1 MIGNDENGGIFMLI
15 GIFVALSAAIAL
27 GLCFLTGTIAT
38 LHVLWMLP
46 VVFVLS
52 LVLFALG
59 TLAFLLIACK
69 LVDLEKPQEEDD
81 PFYRGMAYAIIDAV
95 STLAQMHVHTEGLEK
110 TPESGRFLLVCNHI
124 NDIDPAVLLKFFKKS
139 QLAFISKRENQSLFI
154 VGPLMH
160 KILCQPINRENDREA
175 LKTILRCIQIIKE
188 DKASIA
194 VFPEGYTSMD
204 GLLHPFRSG
213 VFKIAQ
219 KANVPIVVCTLRD
232 TQYALKNAMKLKRS
246 VVELRLL
253 DVIPAE
259 DLKGR
264 TAVDIGDQVHKMM
277 ADDLGPGLVLK
288 TEE

>member
-1 MIGNDENGGIFMLI
+1 MVWNDENGGIFMLI
-15 GIFVALSAAIAL
+15 GISALVSALLSCCVCALTGCFGNLHWLWVLPLGFVVGMGLCAL
-27 GLCFLTGTIAT
+27 GVLVFLVI
-38 LHVLWMLP
+38 
-46 VVFVLS
+46 
-52 LVLFALG
+52 
-59 TLAFLLIACK
+59 ICNR
-69 LVDLEKPQEEDD
+69 VDQSKPQEEDD
-81 PFYRGMAYAIIDAV
+81 PFFRRTAYAVIDAMAALSRIKIV
-95 STLAQMHVHTEGLEK
+95 TSGLEK
-110 TPESGRFLLVCNHI
+110 TPKDGRFLLVCNHL
-124 NDIDPAVLLKFFKKS
+124 NDIDPPVLLKCFKKS

>member
-1 MIGNDENGGIFMLI
+1 MLLGCLLTASVLI
-15 GIFVALSAAIAL
+15 AAGVCL
-27 GLCFLTGTIAT
+27 LTGAFAG
-38 LHVLWMLP
+38 LMWLWLLP
-46 VVFVLS
+46 VGFIGAFIL
-52 LVLFALG
+52 LAG
-59 TLAFLLIACK
+59 LAFLFFWLMCS
-69 LVDLEKPQEEDD
+69 LVDINKPQENDSK
-81 PFYRGMAYAIIDAV
+81 FYRGMMHLYVDAILTVARV
-95 STLAQMHVHTEGLEK
+95 TVKTSGLEQ
-110 TPESGRFLLVCNHI
+110 TPKSGRFLLVCNHTD
-124 NDIDPAVLLKFFKKS
+124 NIDPAFLLTYFRHS
-139 QLAFISKRENQSLFI
+139 QLAFISKREVQQFFL
-154 VGPLMH
+154 VGQLMH

-259 DLKGR
+259 ELKGR

-277 ADDLGPGLVLK
+277 ADDLGPDLVLK

>member
-1 MIGNDENGGIFMLI
+1 MMWNDENGGIFMLL
-15 GIFVALSAAIAL
+15 GISALVSALLSCGVCALTGCFGNLHWLWVLPLGFVVSM
-27 GLCFLTGTIAT
+27 GLCALAVLVFL
-38 LHVLWMLP
+38 
-46 VVFVLS
+46 VV
-52 LVLFALG
+52 
-59 TLAFLLIACK
+59 ICK
-69 LVDLEKPQEEDD
+69 GVDQTKPQEEDD
-81 PFYRGMAYAIIDAV
+81 PFFRRTAYAVIDAV
-95 STLAQMHVHTEGLEK
+95 AALARIKIVTSGLEK
-110 TPESGRFLLVCNHI
+110 TPKDGRFLLVCNHL
-124 NDIDPAVLLKFFKKS
+124 NDIDPPVLLKCFKKS

-232 TQYALKNAMKLKRS
+232 TQYVLKRAMKLKPS
-246 VVELRLL
+246 TVELRLL

-264 TAVDIGDQVHKMM
+264 TAVDIGEQVHKMM
-277 ADDLGPGLVLK
+277 ADDLGPDLVLK